1 VSSESGWDTNT
12 ETTKQS
18 SPCVGICVLDEDHI
32 RCIGCDR
39 TIEEIIRSGACYGKA
54 KSKSVR

>member
-1 VSSESGWDTNT
+1 MSSESGWDTST
-12 ETTKQS
+12 KTTKS
-18 SPCVGICVLDEDHI
+18 NSPCVGVCTLDKDGI

-39 TIEEIIRSGACYGKA
+39 TIEEIIESGACYGKA